1 MKTRKFLTSFISFVS
16 ILSFCLIPIHAQ
28 SSLDPDNDGIPG
40 TNGIDYIIVHTEN
53 IETEPYTPPEVT
65 PNSLPGYSIR
75 NVRHYG
81 GGRKPFSIS
90 QIGYPGGTISISQ
103 TATIGLSYDTSFG
116 FSVAD
121 LSASLGFSVKSSYS
135 TTLSYTY
142 KVPSTHNGKK
152 VKSAKLTPW
161 LEYDMYSYD
170 FYFLEAKTGSG
181 IADKPI
187 AIDYV
192 VILTYA

>member
-28 SSLDPDNDGIPG
+28 SSIDPDNDGIPG
-40 TNGIDYIIVHTEN
+40 TNGIDYIIVHTED

-81 GGRKPFSIS
+81 G
-90 QIGYPGGTISISQ
+90 GGTISISQ